1 MDEVGV
7 GATVGQLRLLWEL
20 LELVQDLGGVKA
32 EADLSFNSPEPL
44 SVFVA
49 SVVETVVLDCCFL
62 SSLFSVSY
70 LVKRLDCS

>member
-1 MDEVGV
+1 MGV
-7 GATVGQLRLLWEL
+7 GAALGQLWLLWEL
-20 LELVQDLGGVKA
+20 LELDQDIGGVKA
-32 EADLSFNSPEPL
+32 ETDLSFNSPEPL

-70 LVKRLDCS
+70 LDNI